1 MLIFIWFLWPVTI
14 PIAIGS
20 VLLGALGLFTGPTGS
35 SQLIAAVLAV
45 LF

>member
-20 VLLGALGLFTGPTGS
+20 ILLSALGLFTGPTGA
-35 SQLIAAVLAV
+35 SQLIAVTLAA